1 MENSAI
7 GRQDIGKNVGKVD
20 LVARVS
26 TYLNFMGETEAAFAF
41 YQSAFGTRLSRPLI
55 RMGDLPAGPDGPGV
69 PDAER
74 HLVMHAELPILA
86 GHVLMGT
93 DMLESMGHQLV
104 VGNNTT
110 INLELDD
117 RPEADRLHQVLSE
130 GGAQSAPMQDTPWG
144 YWGTCL
150 DRFSIRWM
158 FNCAEPG
165 LTSGS

>member
-1 MENSAI
+1 
-7 GRQDIGKNVGKVD
+7 
-20 LVARVS
+20 
-26 TYLNFMGETEAAFAF
+26 
-41 YQSAFGTRLSRPLI
+41 
-55 RMGDLPAGPDGPGV
+55 
-69 PDAER
+69 
-74 HLVMHAELPILA
+74 
-86 GHVLMGT
+86 MGT

-150 DRFSIRWM
+150 DRFGIRWM
-158 FNCAEPG
+158 FNCAEPAG
-165 LTSGS
+165 TPGS